1 MNKMSLEKFKNE
13 LDQVRKYLQNIEYVN
28 NLVNYLS
35 NEPEQNLFINLQELE
50 RLKEYYKNFST
61 HKKIF
66 EYKAAIISLYGLL
79 EKYIETWIKDYLDSI
94 STLTSKYSEIDKK
107 ITENHFDQSLKL
119 INTISDRE
127 LPKYQ
132 HLTKEQVLIRLNQCI
147 TDTEDYSFNTEAFVI
162 SSGNLKHKQI
172 AKLFQLINVELNG
185 LLSKNETLFGHNN
198 DEIQTQSIKIVEP
211 DILYGIIND
220 LVERRNEI
228 AHGSEVANILSK
240 SELEPFINFLEKYCQ
255 AIFEILT
262 EQLIKK
268 NYISFKK

>member
-1 MNKMSLEKFKNE
+1 MSLEKFKNE

-107 ITENHFDQSLKL
+107 ITENHFDRKESGK
-119 INTISDRE
+119 
-127 LPKYQ
+127 K
-132 HLTKEQVLIRLNQCI
+132 LTKQLR
-147 TDTEDYSFNTEAFVI
+147 
-162 SSGNLKHKQI
+162 GLK
-172 AKLFQLINVELNG
+172 
-185 LLSKNETLFGHNN
+185 
-198 DEIQTQSIKIVEP
+198 
-211 DILYGIIND
+211 
-220 LVERRNEI
+220 
-228 AHGSEVANILSK
+228 
-240 SELEPFINFLEKYCQ
+240 
-255 AIFEILT
+255 
-262 EQLIKK
+262 
-268 NYISFKK
+268 